1 MRHNGSYVAVLN
13 SNGLYIPQRCVGVDG
28 DLRRNPQLVLQSL
41 DQDPNH
47 TNVNLDNV
55 NLTMDKPEVGMAN
68 IVCNRTNKR
77 MALWCAGA
85 AHRQIKRSLNLN
97 MLDRKLIGEL
107 HDMVS
112 VQANFGVEGR
122 EGRANTRSALMSWF
136 NNEYPTIAIAISDIM
151 SGEAYSVAFSR
162 KFALLALSTGGIG
175 LYYKT
180 TLVGYI
186 DDDNSPVL
194 FPNNTFL
201 RESLEEELC

>member
-1 MRHNGSYVAVLN
+1 
-13 SNGLYIPQRCVGVDG
+13 
-28 DLRRNPQLVLQSL
+28 
-41 DQDPNH
+41 
-47 TNVNLDNV
+47 
-55 NLTMDKPEVGMAN
+55 
-68 IVCNRTNKR
+68 
-77 MALWCAGA
+77 
-85 AHRQIKRSLNLN
+85 
-97 MLDRKLIGEL
+97 
-107 HDMVS
+107 
-112 VQANFGVEGR
+112 
-122 EGRANTRSALMSWF
+122 MSWF

-162 KFALLALSTGGIG
+162 KFAVLALSTGGIG